1 MPALSIGG
9 RDTMGGIGRGRLDDP
24 YADETVRQVAARAP
38 AGFAFFIACVTLST
52 GFEIA
57 RFPERATWMLSFAG
71 GFALLA
77 AACLLLLQRFRASSI
92 VILLVFVNVV
102 GMALNAYH
110 AIVGAS
116 VAMCLWTLTGLL
128 GSTAVILR
136 WSGTNQALAAIGTL
150 LFYPIHLAVENVDP
164 LTWAAG
170 GTYLAVMT
178 SMSIFGA
185 ALYGSYVRSG
195 LHLVRTLTER
205 EARLQSYFDLAPVG
219 TAVLRP
225 DGTFSEV
232 NDELCRVLG
241 YTREEL
247 GARRWFELSHQDD
260 RAAAL
265 AQAQA
270 ALHGVSDGR
279 LRDRRLVRKDGVT
292 IDATVDMRG
301 LPGPRGTIDH
311 LMVLVQDIT
320 DRKRADEER
329 ERLLQCEL
337 DARRQAEAASRAKD
351 DFLATLS
358 HELRTPLSP
367 ILAWSD
373 LLRRH
378 ALPREQTDRG
388 LAAIARN
395 AASQARLIDELLD
408 VSRIVSG
415 KLRLE
420 LRPVD
425 LASVVHDAV
434 DVMRPAAEA
443 KDLELETTLERG
455 TCHVLGDADRL
466 RQVMWNLLSNAVK
479 FTQSGGR
486 IQITLRRAGSQARVV
501 VADTGQGI
509 PPGFLP
515 FVFERF
521 RQVDTT
527 STRRHGGLGIGLA
540 IVHELVALHGG
551 RVVADS
557 AGEGR
562 GAAFTVEIP
571 LVADTRPVET
581 ARAAR
586 SGDAALDGLRVLVV
600 DDDPDSNEV
609 VRTLLASSG
618 ADVRTAGSAREA
630 LTIAEGWLPDVV
642 VSDLAMPDEDG
653 YSLLA
658 RMRAHGTPLRSV
670 PAIAL
675 TAYSAPSD
683 REQALSAGF
692 HAHVAK
698 PVRTADL
705 MGAVIAARAASV
717 RLH

>member
-1 MPALSIGG
+1 
-9 RDTMGGIGRGRLDDP
+9 MGGATGRLDDP

-38 AGFAFFIACVTLST
+38 SGIAFFIVCVTLST
-52 GFEIA
+52 AFEIA
-57 RFPERATWMLSFAG
+57 RFPARAPWMLAFAG
-71 GFALLA
+71 SFALLS
-77 AACLLLLQRFRASSI
+77 AACLVLLERLRAWSI
-92 VILLVFVNVV
+92 VILVAFVNLV
-102 GMALNAYH
+102 GVALNAYH
-110 AIVGAS
+110 AIVGAP

-128 GSTAVILR
+128 ASTAVILR
-136 WSGTNQALAAIGTL
+136 WGGTHQALASLGAVL
-150 LFYPIHLAVENVDP
+150 AYPLHLVAGITDP
-164 LTWAAG
+164 LTWGAG
-170 GTYLAVMT
+170 GTYLAAVT

-185 ALYGSYVRSG
+185 SLYASYVRSG

-219 TAVLRP
+219 TAVLRS

-241 YTREEL
+241 YGRDEL
-247 GARRWFELSHQDD
+247 ATRRWFDLVPPDD
-260 RAAAL
+260 RAPARAQAKAAL
-265 AQAQA
+265 Q
-270 ALHGVSDGR
+270 GVSDER
-279 LRDRRLVRKDGVT
+279 LRERRLVRNDGIT
-292 IDATVDMRG
+292 IDAAVDMRG

-320 DRKRADEER
+320 ERKRAEQER
-329 ERLLQCEL
+329 ERVLQREL

-351 DFLATLS
+351 EFLATLS

-378 ALPREQTDRG
+378 ALPREQADRG

-425 LASVVHDAV
+425 LGSVVHEAV
-434 DVMRPAAEA
+434 EIIRPTAEA
-443 KDLELETTLERG
+443 KQVSLETVADRAS
-455 TCHVLGDADRL
+455 CHVMGDPDRL

-479 FTQSGGR
+479 FTPAYGRVQVVLERSGLLAR
-486 IQITLRRAGSQARVV
+486 IV

-509 PPGFLP
+509 PAAFLP
-515 FVFERF
+515 HVFERF

-527 STRRHGGLGIGLA
+527 STRQHGGLGIGLA
-540 IVHELVALHGG
+540 IVHELVELHGG

-557 AGEGR
+557 AGEGC
-562 GAAFTVEIP
+562 GAVFTVELP
-571 LVADTRPVET
+571 LLAETRPAET
-581 ARAAR
+581 AR
-586 SGDAALDGLRVLVV
+586 SKWTGNVALDGLRVLVV
-600 DDDPDSNEV
+600 DDDADSNEV
-609 VRTLLASSG
+609 VRTLLSSCG
-618 ADVRTAGSAREA
+618 ADVRTASSAREA
-630 LTIAEGWLPDVV
+630 LAIAERWLPDLV
-642 VSDLAMPDEDG
+642 VSDLAMPGEDG
-653 YSLLA
+653 YALLA
-658 RMRAHGTPLRSV
+658 RMREQGAPLQSV

-705 MGAVIAARAASV
+705 MGAVVAARGSST

>member
-1 MPALSIGG
+1 MGG
-9 RDTMGGIGRGRLDDP
+9 RLFGRGDDP
-24 YADETVRQVAARAP
+24 YADETIRQVAARAS
-38 AGFAFFIACVTLST
+38 AGLVFFLACVAIST
-52 GFEIA
+52 IFEIA
-57 RFPERATWMLSFAG
+57 RFPERRDWMLAFG
-71 GFALLA
+71 GTFVLLA
-77 AACLLLLQRFRASSI
+77 GLCQVLLRWHRAWTI
-92 VILLVFVNVV
+92 EILIVFVNLV
-102 GMALNAYH
+102 GVALNAYH
-110 AIVGAS
+110 AIVGAP
-116 VAMCLWTLTGLL
+116 VGMCLWTLTGLL
-128 GSTAVILR
+128 ASAAVILR
-136 WSGTNQALAAIGTL
+136 WGGSHQALASLGTL
-150 LFYPIHLAVENVDP
+150 LSYPVHVLVGNVDV

-170 GTYLAVMT
+170 GTYVVVMT

-185 ALYGSYVRSG
+185 ALYAGYVRSG

-219 TAVLRP
+219 TAVLNP
-225 DGTFSEV
+225 DGTISEV

-241 YTREEL
+241 YTRDEL
-247 GARRWFELSHQDD
+247 VALGWFDLTHSDD
-260 RAAAL
+260 RTAARLQAKAAL
-265 AQAQA
+265 V
-270 ALHGVSDGR
+270 GSDDGR
-279 LRDRRLVRKDGVT
+279 SREPRLVRKDGVT
-292 IDATVDMRG
+292 IDAAVDMRG

-329 ERLLQCEL
+329 EQVLHSEFE
-337 DARRQAEAASRAKD
+337 ARRQAEAASRAKD
-351 DFLATLS
+351 QFLATLS

-378 ALPREQTDRG
+378 TLPREQTDRG

-425 LASVVHDAV
+425 LAPAVLEAV
-434 DVMRPAAEA
+434 DVMRPTAEA
-443 KDLELETTLERG
+443 KDVEVQLAVDRA
-455 TCHVLGDADRL
+455 TCHVMGDPDRL
-466 RQVMWNLLSNAVK
+466 RQVMWNLVSNAVK
-479 FTQSGGR
+479 FTPTGGR
-486 IQITLRRAGSQARVV
+486 VRISLRRDGAHAQVV

-509 PPGFLP
+509 PAAFLP

-540 IVHELVALHGG
+540 IVAELVELHGG

-562 GAAFTVEIP
+562 GAVFTVEIP
-571 LVADTRPVET
+571 LLADVRPVET
-581 ARAAR
+581 SRAAR
-586 SGDAALDGLRVLVV
+586 TGDAALDGLRVLVV

-609 VRTLLASSG
+609 VRTLLAACG
-618 ADVRTAGSAREA
+618 AEVRTASSAREA
-630 LTIAEGWLPDVV
+630 LAVIERWLPDVV

-658 RMRAHGTPLRSV
+658 RMRSHGPPLRSV

-692 HAHVAK
+692 QAHVAK

-705 MGAVIAARAASV
+705 VGAVVAACEASMRV
-717 RLH
+717 H

>member
-1 MPALSIGG
+1 MGG
-9 RDTMGGIGRGRLDDP
+9 RLFGRGDDP
-24 YADETVRQVAARAP
+24 YADETIRQVAARAS
-38 AGFAFFIACVTLST
+38 AGLVFFLACVAIST
-52 GFEIA
+52 IFEVA
-57 RFPERATWMLSFAG
+57 RFPERRDWMLSFAG
-71 GFALLA
+71 AFVLLA
-77 AACLLLLQRFRASSI
+77 ALCQLLLRQYRGWTLE
-92 VILLVFVNVV
+92 ILIVFVNVIGV
-102 GMALNAYH
+102 GLNAYH
-110 AIVGAS
+110 AIVGS
-116 VAMCLWTLTGLL
+116 PVGPCLWTLTGLL
-128 GSTAVILR
+128 ASAAVILR
-136 WSGTNQALAAIGTL
+136 WGGAPQALASLGTL
-150 LFYPIHLAVENVDP
+150 LSYPVHVLVGNVDV

-170 GTYLAVMT
+170 GTYVVVMT

-185 ALYGSYVRSG
+185 ALYAGYVRSG

-219 TAVLRP
+219 TAVLNP
-225 DGTFSEV
+225 DGTISEV

-241 YTREEL
+241 YTRDEL
-247 GARRWFELSHQDD
+247 VALGWFDLTHSDD
-260 RAAAL
+260 RTAARLQAKAAL
-265 AQAQA
+265 A
-270 ALHGVSDGR
+270 GSDDGR
-279 LRDRRLVRKDGVT
+279 SREPRLVRKDGVT
-292 IDATVDMRG
+292 IDAAVDMRG

-329 ERLLQCEL
+329 EQVLHSEFE
-337 DARRQAEAASRAKD
+337 ARRQAEAASRAKD
-351 DFLATLS
+351 QFLATLS

-378 ALPREQTDRG
+378 TLPREQTDRG

-425 LASVVHDAV
+425 LAPAVLEAV
-434 DVMRPAAEA
+434 DVMRPTAEA
-443 KDLELETTLERG
+443 KDVEVQLAVDRA
-455 TCHVLGDADRL
+455 TCHVMGDPDRL

-479 FTQSGGR
+479 FTPSGGR
-486 IQITLRRAGSQARVV
+486 VRISLRREGAHAQVV

-509 PPGFLP
+509 PAAFLP

-540 IVHELVALHGG
+540 IVAELVELHGG

-562 GAAFTVEIP
+562 GAVFTVEIP
-571 LVADTRPVET
+571 LLADVRPVET
-581 ARAAR
+581 SRAAR
-586 SGDAALDGLRVLVV
+586 TGDAALDGLRVLVV
-600 DDDPDSNEV
+600 DDDPDSNDV
-609 VRTLLASSG
+609 VRTLLAACG
-618 ADVRTAGSAREA
+618 ADVRTASSAREA
-630 LTIAEGWLPDVV
+630 LAVIERWLPDVV

-658 RMRAHGTPLRSV
+658 RMRSQGPPLRSV

-692 HAHVAK
+692 QAHLAK

-705 MGAVIAARAASV
+705 VGAVVAACEASLRV
-717 RLH
+717 H

>member
-1 MPALSIGG
+1 
-9 RDTMGGIGRGRLDDP
+9 MGGLRGERRDDP
-24 YADETVRQVAARAP
+24 YADEAVRQVAARAP
-38 AGFAFFIACVTLST
+38 AGLAFFLACVAVST
-52 GFEIA
+52 VFEIA
-57 RFPERATWMLSFAG
+57 RFPERRDWMLSFAG
-71 GFALLA
+71 GFVLLA
-77 AACLLLLQRFRASSI
+77 AICQLLVHRYRAWTI
-92 VILLVFVNVV
+92 EILIVFVNVI

-110 AIVGAS
+110 AIVGAP

-128 GSTAVILR
+128 ASTAVVLR
-136 WSGTNQALAAIGTL
+136 WGGLNQALASLGTVL
-150 LFYPIHLAVENVDP
+150 LYPVHLLAGNVDI

-170 GTYLAVMT
+170 GTYVVVMT
-178 SMSIFGA
+178 SMSVFGA
-185 ALYGSYVRSG
+185 VLYAGYVRSG
-195 LHLVRTLTER
+195 LQLVRTLTER

-219 TAVLRP
+219 TAVLLP
-225 DGTFSEV
+225 DGTVSEV

-241 YTREEL
+241 YARDDLTAL
-247 GARRWFELSHQDD
+247 GWLDLVHADD
-260 RAAAL
+260 RAGTRLQTKAAL
-265 AQAQA
+265 SGA
-270 ALHGVSDGR
+270 DNGR
-279 LRDRRLVRKDGVT
+279 SCERRLVRKDGIT
-292 IDATVDMRG
+292 IDAAVDMRG
-301 LPGPRGTIDH
+301 LPGPRGAIDH

-320 DRKRADEER
+320 DRKRAEQER
-329 ERLLQCEL
+329 EQVLHGEL
-337 DARRQAEAASRAKD
+337 EARRQAETASRAKD
-351 DFLATLS
+351 QFLATLS

-378 ALPREQTDRG
+378 TLPREQTDRG

-425 LASVVHDAV
+425 LALAVLDAV
-434 DVMRPAAEA
+434 DVMRPTAEA
-443 KDLELETTLERG
+443 KDIEVQVAVDRA
-455 TCHVLGDADRL
+455 TCHVMGDSDRL

-479 FTQSGGR
+479 FTPHGGR
-486 IQITLRRAGSQARVV
+486 VRVTLRRSGAHAQVV

-509 PPGFLP
+509 PAAFLP

-540 IVHELVALHGG
+540 IVHELVELHGG
-551 RVVADS
+551 HVVADS

-562 GAAFTVEIP
+562 GAVFTVEIP
-571 LVADTRPVET
+571 LAADARPVET
-581 ARAAR
+581 SRSARV
-586 SGDAALDGLRVLVV
+586 GDAALDGLRVLVV
-600 DDDPDSNEV
+600 DDEPDSNEV
-609 VRTLLASSG
+609 VRTLLTACG
-618 ADVRTAGSAREA
+618 ADVRTATSAREA
-630 LTIAEGWLPDVV
+630 LAVVESWLPDVV
-642 VSDLAMPDEDG
+642 VSDLAMPEEDG

-658 RMRAHGTPLRSV
+658 RMRAYGPPLHSV

-683 REQALSAGF
+683 REHALSAGF
-692 HAHVAK
+692 QAHVAK

-705 MGAVIAARAASV
+705 VGAVVAACEASKLV
-717 RLH
+717 H